1 MNTQAYAHT
10 HKNGK
15 GEICLGRVTCTLLS
29 ERKRPTFW
37 YLGSI
42 NYKGQTVTLSYL
54 IITATS
60 KEASL
65 RKYENCGSAELTSVE
80 SHTVT

>member
-1 MNTQAYAHT
+1 MNTQAYAHANI
-10 HKNGK
+10 NGE
-15 GEICLGRVTCTLLS
+15 GEICLGRVTRTLLS

-42 NYKGQTVTLSYL
+42 SYRGQTVALSYL
-54 IITATS
+54 IITASS

-65 RKYENCGSAELTSVE
+65 CKYGNCGSEELTSVE
-80 SHTVT
+80 SLTVT